1 MSDEENHKDAWLQDA
16 IKRAKQSA
24 LPLLLQDF
32 DLGGDPESPMDV
44 ESYVDAI
51 ELALLAVT
59 GDVTEAKLREALRPI
74 AEMFAEPIGAEWTK
88 VADAIVGTLEWVP
101 PDKKSHIL
109 DSWGGR

>member
-24 LPLLLQDF
+24 LPILLQDF
-32 DLGGDPESPMDV
+32 DMGDPDNPMDV

-51 ELALLAVT
+51 ELALLAIT

-74 AEMFAEPIGAEWTK
+74 AEMFAEPIGADWTK

-101 PDKKSHIL
+101 PDKKTHVL